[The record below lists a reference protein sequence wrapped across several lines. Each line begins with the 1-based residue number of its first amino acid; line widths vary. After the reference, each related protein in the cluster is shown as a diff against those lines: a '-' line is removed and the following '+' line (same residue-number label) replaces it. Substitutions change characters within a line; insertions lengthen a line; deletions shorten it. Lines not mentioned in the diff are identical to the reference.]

1 MKEAV
6 IRMET
11 TARPTTDRS
20 ASPRLLKGLLLAITL
35 VALLATTVILCQ
47 QDIENPSYVYMI
59 LDETGMQII
68 DGRPDGD
75 RTTGLLDI
83 RADNSSRDAQL
94 LLVKGQQV
102 QVADAQGAT
111 YLVTT
116 RRETVDNLLR
126 RSDVTVGDGEMVVVD
141 TTGETPTVSVMA
153 EYSQTRDVTVTTPYK
168 TERVVNHMLAKGTE
182 QVVQEGVPGTVVET
196 YKDTYRDGK
205 LVSTELVSTT
215 EDNAVTEIVEY
226 GTMVSSVE
234 RSDYMVDVTT
244 FDDGTGYLL
253 FASGDTMAFSS
264 VYGSCESTAYS
275 IHGWTASG
283 RPTAYGNIAVDTS
296 VFPFG
301 TRFYILTNDGYL
313 EYGMAVASDTGSA
326 IKGTKLDLWFDSY
339 DDACSFGRRYCTVYV
354 LTEALQ
360 KKNPRFLYGKRGFFV

>member
-11 TARPTTDRS
+11 AARPTTDRS

-83 RADNSSRDAQL
+83 RAYNSSRDAQL

-182 QVVQEGVPGTVVET
+182 GAGGRSRHRHRDLQGHLPGRQAGLHRAGQHQRGQRRH
-196 YKDTYRDGK
+196 RDRRVWHHG
-205 LVSTELVSTT
+205 
-215 EDNAVTEIVEY
+215 
-226 GTMVSSVE
+226 
-234 RSDYMVDVTT
+234 
-244 FDDGTGYLL
+244 LL
-253 FASGDTMAFSS
+253 RG
-264 VYGSCESTAYS
+264 
-275 IHGWTASG
+275 
-283 RPTAYGNIAVDTS
+283 
-296 VFPFG
+296 
-301 TRFYILTNDGYL
+301 
-313 EYGMAVASDTGSA
+313 A
-326 IKGTKLDLWFDSY
+326 I
-339 DDACSFGRRYCTVYV
+339 
-354 LTEALQ
+354 
-360 KKNPRFLYGKRGFFV
+360 

>member
-141 TTGETPTVSVMA
+141 TTGETPTVSVMQ
-153 EYSQTRDVTVTTPYK
+153 SIPRPVTSPSPPLTK
-168 TERVVNHMLAKGTE
+168 
-182 QVVQEGVPGTVVET
+182 Q
-196 YKDTYRDGK
+196 
-205 LVSTELVSTT
+205 
-215 EDNAVTEIVEY
+215 
-226 GTMVSSVE
+226 SV
-234 RSDYMVDVTT
+234 
-244 FDDGTGYLL
+244 
-253 FASGDTMAFSS
+253 
-264 VYGSCESTAYS
+264 
-275 IHGWTASG
+275 W
-283 RPTAYGNIAVDTS
+283 
-296 VFPFG
+296 
-301 TRFYILTNDGYL
+301 
-313 EYGMAVASDTGSA
+313 
-326 IKGTKLDLWFDSY
+326 
-339 DDACSFGRRYCTVYV
+339 
-354 LTEALQ
+354 
-360 KKNPRFLYGKRGFFV
+360 

>member
-11 TARPTTDRS
+11 AARPTTDRS

-182 QVVQEGVPGTVVET
+182 EVVQEGVPGTVIET

-244 FDDGTGYLL
+244 FDDGTRLSAVCLRRHHGLL
-253 FASGDTMAFSS
+253 LRVRLLRIHRLLHPRLDGLRAAHRLRQHRRGHLGVPLRHTVLYSDQRRLSGVRHGCGLRYRQCHQGNKAGS
-264 VYGSCESTAYS
+264 V
-275 IHGWTASG
+275 
-283 RPTAYGNIAVDTS
+283 V
-296 VFPFG
+296 
-301 TRFYILTNDGYL
+301 
-313 EYGMAVASDTGSA
+313 
-326 IKGTKLDLWFDSY
+326 
-339 DDACSFGRRYCTVYV
+339 
-354 LTEALQ
+354 
-360 KKNPRFLYGKRGFFV
+360 

>member
-11 TARPTTDRS
+11 AARPTTDRS

-126 RSDVTVGDGEMVVVD
+126 RSGRHRG
-141 TTGETPTVSVMA
+141 
-153 EYSQTRDVTVTTPYK
+153 R
-168 TERVVNHMLAKGTE
+168 R
-182 QVVQEGVPGTVVET
+182 
-196 YKDTYRDGK
+196 RDGRGGHHPARR
-205 LVSTELVSTT
+205 LPSPLWQSIPRP
-215 EDNAVTEIVEY
+215 VTSPSPPL
-226 GTMVSSVE
+226 TKQSV
-234 RSDYMVDVTT
+234 
-244 FDDGTGYLL
+244 
-253 FASGDTMAFSS
+253 
-264 VYGSCESTAYS
+264 
-275 IHGWTASG
+275 W
-283 RPTAYGNIAVDTS
+283 
-296 VFPFG
+296 
-301 TRFYILTNDGYL
+301 
-313 EYGMAVASDTGSA
+313 
-326 IKGTKLDLWFDSY
+326 
-339 DDACSFGRRYCTVYV
+339 
-354 LTEALQ
+354 
-360 KKNPRFLYGKRGFFV
+360 

>member
-11 TARPTTDRS
+11 AARPTTDRS

-83 RADNSSRDAQL
+83 RADNSS

-182 QVVQEGVPGTVVET
+182 EVVQEGVPGTVVET

-264 VYGSCESTAYS
+264 VYGSWASTACS
-275 IHGWTASG
+275 
-283 RPTAYGNIAVDTS
+283 N
-296 VFPFG
+296 
-301 TRFYILTNDGYL
+301 TN
-313 EYGMAVASDTGSA
+313 
-326 IKGTKLDLWFDSY
+326 
-339 DDACSFGRRYCTVYV
+339 
-354 LTEALQ
+354 
-360 KKNPRFLYGKRGFFV
+360 

>member
-116 RRETVDNLLR
+116 RRETVSYTHLDVYKRQEFLLYHR
-126 RSDVTVGDGEMVVVD
+126 GY
-141 TTGETPTVSVMA
+141 TPPILPDCAVKS
-153 EYSQTRDVTVTTPYK
+153 R
-168 TERVVNHMLAKGTE
+168 ER
-182 QVVQEGVPGTVVET
+182 
-196 YKDTYRDGK
+196 
-205 LVSTELVSTT
+205 
-215 EDNAVTEIVEY
+215 
-226 GTMVSSVE
+226 
-234 RSDYMVDVTT
+234 
-244 FDDGTGYLL
+244 
-253 FASGDTMAFSS
+253 
-264 VYGSCESTAYS
+264 
-275 IHGWTASG
+275 
-283 RPTAYGNIAVDTS
+283 
-296 VFPFG
+296 
-301 TRFYILTNDGYL
+301 
-313 EYGMAVASDTGSA
+313 
-326 IKGTKLDLWFDSY
+326 
-339 DDACSFGRRYCTVYV
+339 
-354 LTEALQ
+354 
-360 KKNPRFLYGKRGFFV
+360 